1 MNGTTDKGVVVG
13 GEEQAKQSME
23 QAEKCDDD
31 NQQNRDNPEDEA
43 PAPLVIPPTDKSL
56 SSSLEP
62 PSPPPVNHATH
73 PNNNPSSQGNSSEK
87 CVEAGATVVA
97 AATAAKRVRFSIC
110 EYITETLVRE
120 EATENGSHFN
130 AAFVGENETD
140 QTVGGKKIRMEGKT
154 DSGEDSGVDGGSK
167 VRYIG
172 GKLRRDSVHPLVPQF
187 HEHLGAPGKKKRDK
201 NWDVILP
208 SGGVG
213 DIEEKGSGGVPWSDL
228 STKGKILRVLMGLG
242 KFLALLALLYF
253 FVCSLDLLALGFR
266 LVGGSTA
273 GEIFQKSSILQ
284 NPVVGLMLGILTTVL
299 VQSSST
305 STSILV
311 GMVAAGF
318 MDVRIAI
325 PPIMGAN
332 IGTSITNTIVS
343 FTQAGDRSQF
353 RRAFAGATILDM
365 FNWITVLV
373 LLPIEVVFGYLYWV
387 SKATTDLLIPDSQSG
402 GEIQLLSVLTNPF
415 VDLIVQLNDTVLDC
429 WANPNCTE
437 ADDASLI
444 KEWCGARKTEIVVQ
458 ERVVDFN
465 GNEVINIREVARQ
478 EDLQKCNQI
487 HNF

>member
-1 MNGTTDKGVVVG
+1 METCEKGD
-13 GEEQAKQSME
+13 EALQQQHQS
-23 QAEKCDDD
+23 DD
-31 NQQNRDNPEDEA
+31 NQNNRDKDNPKES
-43 PAPLVIPPTDKSL
+43 PCPLVMSDNSV
-56 SSSLEP
+56 SSPS
-62 PSPPPVNHATH
+62 SPPPINQATH
-73 PNNNPSSQGNSSEK
+73 PNNPSSQGTTTEK
-87 CVEAGATVVA
+87 CVEAAAAVVA
-97 AATAAKRVRFSIC
+97 AGKRVRFSIC

-120 EATENGSHFN
+120 EATGHFN
-130 AAFVGENETD
+130 PAFLGENETD
-140 QTVGGKKIRMEGKT
+140 FPEKKVKMEGDGG
-154 DSGEDSGVDGGSK
+154 DSGGDGGSK

-187 HEHLGAPGKKKRDK
+187 HAGLQLGARGKKRDK

-208 SGGVG
+208 SGGLG
-213 DIEEKGSGGVPWSDL
+213 EIEEKGGGVPWSDL
-228 STKGKILRVLMGLG
+228 STKGKILRVLIGLS
-242 KFLALLALLYF
+242 KFIALLALLYF

-444 KEWCGARKTEIVVQ
+444 REWCGARKTEIVVQ

-465 GNEVINIREVARQ
+465 GKEVINIREVARQ
-478 EDLQKCNQI
+478 EDLQKCN
-487 HNF
+487 